1 LAGIKVQVTD
11 QSKLE
16 KFFRI
21 FKRMAQQAGIRR
33 EGKIRNKHEKPS
45 DKKKRKERES
55 YERMKRKRRNNNQ
68 KR

>member
-1 LAGIKVQVTD
+1 MAGIKVQVTD

-33 EGKIRNKHEKPS
+33 EGKVRHRHEKPS
-45 DKKKRKERES
+45 EKAKRKARES
-55 YERMKRKRRNNNQ
+55 YERMKRKRRAKN
-68 KR
+68 RR

>member
-33 EGKIRNKHEKPS
+33 EAKIRNRFEKPS
-45 DKKKRKERES
+45 EKAKRKRRES
-55 YERMKRKRRNNNQ
+55 YDRMKRKRRN
-68 KR
+68 KK